1 MHFSIPPSRWHIQR
15 QITLLGILS
24 IHVAMLWMFS
34 RGGTQRQIESVQYLS
49 LFNVRPIEKP
59 IDKTDTP
66 RASSRNMVHK
76 ANIATLI
83 IPEAIGTAPKI
94 DISPIAASAPH
105 ADTGTSLNVNILR
118 SQAVQIELTRIKSDI
133 EKMNDSKKLNLSI
146 EAKLDRELNKIV
158 LPECGAALF
167 GKLMPERMM
176 IIQDHSKKKFCQ

>member
-34 RGGTQRQIESVQYLS
+34 RGGTQRQIESVQFLS

-59 IDKTDTP
+59 IEKVEKSP
-66 RASSRNMVHK
+66 PPLRNIERKV
-76 ANIATLI
+76 NIATHVT
-83 IPEAIGTAPKI
+83 PEAIGNVPKI
-94 DISPIAASAPH
+94 DPATITASSPNP
-105 ADTGTSLNVNILR
+105 DTSTIFNVNSLR